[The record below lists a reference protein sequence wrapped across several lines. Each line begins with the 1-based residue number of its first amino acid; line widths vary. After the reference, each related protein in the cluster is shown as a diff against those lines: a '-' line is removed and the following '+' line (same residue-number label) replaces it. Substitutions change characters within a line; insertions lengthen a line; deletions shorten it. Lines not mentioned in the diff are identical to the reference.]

1 MNTYSIEFSRAIRIL
16 TNRYP
21 VYLLILIISFLL
33 QRRVLLDIPMAND
46 EGRLPL
52 KITDINITVNRL
64 ASSTE
69 IDLQLEAQSI
79 INSDI
84 NDDANIAQNKIMMNR
99 AGTLADSTGLLGVDG
114 DGTNGRTGQTS
125 RGLAAFEDE
134 SFAEDI
140 TEDLMEAFKKVEERQ
155 KKKKKKRLLSFLEL

>member
-52 KITDINITVNRL
+52 KITDINITLNAFFHSFVL
-64 ASSTE
+64 VFFIFLIE
-69 IDLQLEAQSI
+69 IFYKECL
-79 INSDI
+79 
-84 NDDANIAQNKIMMNR
+84 
-99 AGTLADSTGLLGVDG
+99 
-114 DGTNGRTGQTS
+114 
-125 RGLAAFEDE
+125 
-134 SFAEDI
+134 
-140 TEDLMEAFKKVEERQ
+140 
-155 KKKKKKRLLSFLEL
+155 

>member
-52 KITDINITVNRL
+52 KITDINITVNAFFHSFIL
-64 ASSTE
+64 VFFIFLIE
-69 IDLQLEAQSI
+69 IFYKECL
-79 INSDI
+79 
-84 NDDANIAQNKIMMNR
+84 
-99 AGTLADSTGLLGVDG
+99 
-114 DGTNGRTGQTS
+114 
-125 RGLAAFEDE
+125 
-134 SFAEDI
+134 
-140 TEDLMEAFKKVEERQ
+140 
-155 KKKKKKRLLSFLEL
+155 